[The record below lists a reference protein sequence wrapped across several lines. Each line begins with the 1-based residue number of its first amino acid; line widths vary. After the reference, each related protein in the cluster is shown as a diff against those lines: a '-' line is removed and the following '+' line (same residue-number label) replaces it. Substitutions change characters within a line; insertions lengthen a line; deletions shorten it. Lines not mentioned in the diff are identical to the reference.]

1 VGGTRVKKVAGPT
14 QRRFEIVHQ
23 DSLV

>member
-14 QRRFEIVHQ
+14 QRRFEIVHR